1 MEEVYVNGGSV
12 CQWRKCMSIFIV
24 AEIGINHNGDVK
36 ICKDLIDVAAESG
49 CDAVKFQK
57 RDLDQVYTQ
66 EFLDSSRESPW
77 GTTQREQKAGLEF
90 GINEYQEI
98 DQYCKEKGIE
108 WFASAWDLNSQEFLQ
123 QFDCKYNKV
132 ASAMIVY
139 EDLLKMIAKEGKH
152 TFISTGMTTYDD
164 IQKAVDIFNKE
175 NCSFELMHTIS
186 TYPMK
191 DENANLRMINT
202 LREKYRCD
210 VGYSGHEAGL
220 AISYAAVAFG
230 ITSLERHVTLS
241 RAMYGSDQ
249 SASIEPAGIK
259 QLVGAVRKIESA
271 MGDGIKKVIDEEGP
285 IATNLRQHLDWRK

>member
-1 MEEVYVNGGSV
+1 
-12 CQWRKCMSIFIV
+12 MSIFII
-24 AEIGINHNGDVK
+24 AEIGINHNGDLS
-36 ICKDLIDVAAESG
+36 ICKDLIDLAVDVG

-57 RDLDQVYTQ
+57 RDLNNVYTQ
-66 EFLDSSRESPW
+66 EFLDSPRESPW

-90 GINEYQEI
+90 SADEYKKIN
-98 DQYCKEKGIE
+98 QYCKEKGIE

-139 EDLLKMIAKEGKH
+139 EDLLKIIAKEGKH

-164 IQKAVDIFNKE
+164 IQKAVNIFRAS

-191 DENANLRMINT
+191 DKDANLKMINT
-202 LREKYRCD
+202 LRDKFKCN
-210 VGYSGHEAGL
+210 VGYSGHETGI
-220 AISYAAVAFG
+220 AISTASAALG
-230 ITSLERHVTLS
+230 ITSLERHITLD

-249 SASIEPAGIK
+249 SASVEPAGFR
-259 QLVGAVRKIESA
+259 QLVGAVRKVKKA
-271 MGDGIKKVIDEEGP
+271 MGDGVKRVYEAEAP
-285 IATNLRQHLDWRK
+285 IAENLRQHLRLS